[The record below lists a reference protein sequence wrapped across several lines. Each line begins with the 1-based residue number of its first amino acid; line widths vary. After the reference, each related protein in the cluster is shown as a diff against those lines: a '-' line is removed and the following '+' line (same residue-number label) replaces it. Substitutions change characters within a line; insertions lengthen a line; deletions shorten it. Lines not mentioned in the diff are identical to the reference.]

1 MDNHDLL
8 AVVRVSWLYS
18 LMCHAVLF
26 SVLSMEYLT
35 AMQKNASWEGSCRE
49 YVADE
54 VEIIMEKKSGKVEYS
69 DDEVEAIL
77 GIGAAER
84 SVILN
89 EVRDTI
95 RECPLLVTGLALAL
109 GILIG
114 VGLSQGRKR
123 SV

>member
-1 MDNHDLL
+1 
-8 AVVRVSWLYS
+8 
-18 LMCHAVLF
+18 
-26 SVLSMEYLT
+26 
-35 AMQKNASWEGSCRE
+35 
-49 YVADE
+49 
-54 VEIIMEKKSGKVEYS
+54 MEKKSGKVEYS

-95 RECPLLVTGLALAL
+95 REYPLLVTGLALAL
-109 GILIG
+109 GILVG